1 MIGTD
6 RQADLRAGLGRM
18 IERGDELEGARR
30 VAERDG
36 KRAAA
41 GQRRVIAAE
50 LAMKSWLD
58 EIPAVERSGDA
69 RLGFGRGRDDLP
81 GIVPRRIG
89 FKAAFEGDMLEAEA
103 QAADLVLRAERRRE
117 RDERAALHQEARRGA
132 ILDLDVVDA
141 GGDAPEDGGDRP
153 HPLGHTAL

>member
-1 MIGTD
+1 M
-6 RQADLRAGLGRM
+6 R
-18 IERGDELEGARR
+18 ERGEALEGAPR
-30 VAERDG
+30 VGECAG
-36 KRAAA
+36 TRAAA
-41 GQRRVIAAE
+41 GQRRVLAAE
-50 LAMKSWLD
+50 LAVKSWLA
-58 EIPAVERSGDA
+58 ESPGGERSGDG

-141 GGDAPEDGGDRP
+141 GGDAP
-153 HPLGHTAL
+153 